1 VKVLGIG
8 NAIVDVICKV
18 EENFLSEN
26 NLTKSMMKLV
36 DEVEFKKL
44 LSNLTIKETI
54 AGGSVANSIVG
65 LSQLGNTVSFIG
77 KVSNDELGNKYE
89 KSLTNEKVKYCYQ
102 KKKESIPT
110 GTCLILITPDSER
123 TMCTFLG
130 IAGKVSDKDIDENA
144 VKNSELVFLEG
155 YLWDEGEPRTAFN
168 KAINISKKTAISLSD
183 RFCVDRHKKSF
194 LDLVNN
200 KLDITFANEQEILSL
215 IDAKSFDE
223 VILFGKQLGKLL
235 VITRG
240 EKGSIAIQKNEVV
253 QCDSKKDLKIVDL
266 TGAGDLFAAGFL
278 HGHVNNLSIKESLEK
293 ALDKK
298 LKADEKIY
306 YLSPKGK
313 LFDQKLAKEL
323 SKEKTINLICGH
335 FEGVDQRVID
345 SRNIIELSIGDFIL
359 SGGESAAFVVIDA
372 ILRLVPGVI
381 GNNNSIEEETFE
393 NGLLEYPQYTKPQI
407 WEKKS
412 VPDVLLSGDH
422 AKIKD
427 WRLSQS
433 EAITRDRRPDLWQK
447 YKKD

>member
-1 VKVLGIG
+1 MKVLGIG

-144 VKNSELVFLEG
+144 VKNSELIFLEG
-155 YLWDEGEPRTAFN
+155 YLWDEGEPKAAFN
-168 KAINISKKTAISLSD
+168 KAMNISKKKAMSLSD
-183 RFCVDRHKKSF
+183 QFCVERHKKSF
-194 LDLVNN
+194 FDLVNN

-215 IDAKSFDE
+215 INAKSFDD
-223 VILFGKQLGKLL
+223 VILFGKRLGKLL
-235 VITRG
+235 VITRS

-253 QCDSKKDLKIVDL
+253 ECDSKKDLKIVDL

-293 ALDKK
+293 GT
-298 LKADEKIY
+298 EMSSKII
-306 YLSPKGK
+306 
-313 LFDQKLAKEL
+313 QK
-323 SKEKTINLICGH
+323 
-335 FEGVDQRVID
+335 
-345 SRNIIELSIGDFIL
+345 IG
-359 SGGESAAFVVIDA
+359 A
-372 ILRLVPGVI
+372 RL
-381 GNNNSIEEETFE
+381 N
-393 NGLLEYPQYTKPQI
+393 
-407 WEKKS
+407 
-412 VPDVLLSGDH
+412 
-422 AKIKD
+422 
-427 WRLSQS
+427 
-433 EAITRDRRPDLWQK
+433 
-447 YKKD
+447 